1 MVNVCIL
8 FIFRICFDAFS
19 EVFLKLYFF
28 NTIYVYAYFLLTNVT
43 SAIYENLLEVFFLKT
58 YIQAKQGKLNRQ
70 SQKYIKT
77 IIAHK

>member
-1 MVNVCIL
+1 MYAFYL
-8 FIFRICFDAFS
+8 FSVFALMH
-19 EVFLKLYFF
+19 FLKFSLNFIFF